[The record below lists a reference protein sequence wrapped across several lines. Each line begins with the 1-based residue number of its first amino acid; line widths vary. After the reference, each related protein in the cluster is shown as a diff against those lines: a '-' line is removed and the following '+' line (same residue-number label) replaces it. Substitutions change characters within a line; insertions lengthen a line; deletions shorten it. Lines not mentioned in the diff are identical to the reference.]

1 MTTRDP
7 RMTIPEFSM
16 VVLIGASGAGKSTF
30 AKRHFLPTEI
40 LSSDHCRALVCDDAN
55 SQEATQDAFEL
66 LRYMLEKRLER
77 RRLTVIDATNVQH
90 TSRQSLLAIARRY
103 HCLPVAVVLDL
114 PEKTCHER
122 NLERPD
128 RDFGVHVVRRHR
140 KDLKRS
146 LKHLKREGFRKII
159 KLTSIEEIDAFT
171 LERAPLWN
179 DRRELTGPFDII
191 GDVHG
196 CFDELKDLLEQLGY
210 TITPRSEDVIEDG
223 FEIVAPEGRTAM
235 FVGDL
240 VDRGPATPEVLSL
253 VMDMVA
259 QGSAMCVAGNH
270 DVKLLKALRG
280 KKVALRHGLDRSM
293 EQLEGCSQ
301 SFRERVIAF
310 LDGLISH
317 YMLADGRL
325 CVAHAGLREDLQGR
339 ASGRVRSF
347 ALYGDTTGQKDE
359 LGLPVRLDWAA
370 TYRGQATV
378 VYGHTPKG
386 SLEWVND
393 TICLDTGCVFGGSLS
408 ALRWPERELVQVD
421 ARDMYAEPARPLE
434 TTSQTPNADQSA
446 NAHPDMLALEDV
458 TGKRVLHTTLRER
471 ITVRA
476 DRSASALEVMSRF
489 AIDPRWLIYLP
500 PTMAP
505 SPTSK
510 LEGMLEHPLEALDAY
525 RQDGVKEV
533 ICEEKH
539 MGSRA
544 VVIALRDPEVAR
556 NRFGFTE
563 PAPGI
568 IYTRTGRRFFK
579 NLDEERAI
587 LDAVRDAMERS
598 SLWESLET
606 DWVCLDCELMPW
618 SAKAQSLLRSQY
630 APVGVAA
637 ALSSKAALGALR
649 ALQARGVDASALEA
663 EMIARREHASAFTK
677 TWKHYCWEVSALS
690 DYRLAPFHLLASEGR
705 VHMDRDHR
713 WHMKTLG
720 ALCEADDTGALFLT
734 RHKITDLSSEA
745 SCQEAIDWW
754 EELTAEGG
762 EGMVIKPMDFIA
774 RGPRGVLQP
783 AIKCR
788 GREYLRLIY
797 GLDYTREENLGR
809 LRNRNLGRKRSLA
822 LREFALGHEA
832 LERFVQQRGLRK
844 VHECAFAILALE
856 SEPVDPRL

>member
-1 MTTRDP
+1 
-7 RMTIPEFSM
+7 MTIPEFSM

-317 YMLADGRL
+317 YMLADGQL

-408 ALRWPERELVQVD
+408 ALRWPERELVQVERPA
-421 ARDMYAEPARPLE
+421 ARLPVGAQLPGHQRPARP
-434 TTSQTPNADQSA
+434 
-446 NAHPDMLALEDV
+446 
-458 TGKRVLHTTLRER
+458 
-471 ITVRA
+471 
-476 DRSASALEVMSRF
+476 
-489 AIDPRWLIYLP
+489 
-500 PTMAP
+500 
-505 SPTSK
+505 
-510 LEGMLEHPLEALDAY
+510 
-525 RQDGVKEV
+525 
-533 ICEEKH
+533 
-539 MGSRA
+539 
-544 VVIALRDPEVAR
+544 
-556 NRFGFTE
+556 
-563 PAPGI
+563 
-568 IYTRTGRRFFK
+568 
-579 NLDEERAI
+579 
-587 LDAVRDAMERS
+587 
-598 SLWESLET
+598 
-606 DWVCLDCELMPW
+606 
-618 SAKAQSLLRSQY
+618 
-630 APVGVAA
+630 
-637 ALSSKAALGALR
+637 
-649 ALQARGVDASALEA
+649 
-663 EMIARREHASAFTK
+663 
-677 TWKHYCWEVSALS
+677 
-690 DYRLAPFHLLASEGR
+690 
-705 VHMDRDHR
+705 
-713 WHMKTLG
+713 
-720 ALCEADDTGALFLT
+720 
-734 RHKITDLSSEA
+734 
-745 SCQEAIDWW
+745 
-754 EELTAEGG
+754 
-762 EGMVIKPMDFIA
+762 
-774 RGPRGVLQP
+774 
-783 AIKCR
+783 
-788 GREYLRLIY
+788 
-797 GLDYTREENLGR
+797 
-809 LRNRNLGRKRSLA
+809 
-822 LREFALGHEA
+822 
-832 LERFVQQRGLRK
+832 
-844 VHECAFAILALE
+844 
-856 SEPVDPRL
+856 